1 MPKNSEFES
10 FYADN
15 IPTVLNDCQNAG
27 YAPLFMPKIIE
38 RRIKNDGDSAI
49 WKEWY
54 VTPSIVATG
63 QTQKGSKVVVYAHI
77 PNYLSKPENIR
88 TVLDAGLSSGA
99 GEIPQ
104 EEFLKLVGFAEQG
117 KEGVFIVPYEKLM
130 ASLSERIPVDS
141 ALEHPQTL
149 PFLGVDETTAKKY
162 LEKHKEVY
170 GDEIGIW
177 HTDDFVE
184 GKALGRML
192 CLGDYDD
199 GFVGYSSLSN
209 VARFFGARVKSVEE

>member
-1 MPKNSEFES
+1 MPRIPEFQS
-10 FYADN
+10 FYSDN
-15 IPTVLNDCQNAG
+15 IPTALNDCQNAG
-27 YAPLFMPKIIE
+27 YAPLFMPEIIE
-38 RRIKNDGDSAI
+38 RRIRNDGDAKI

-63 QTQKGSKVVVYAHI
+63 QTQKGLKLVVYAHI
-77 PNYLSKPENIR
+77 PNYLSKAENIR
-88 TVLDAGLSSGA
+88 AVLGAGLTSGA

-104 EEFLKLVGFAEQG
+104 YEFLKLVELAEQG
-117 KEGVFIVPYEKLM
+117 KERVFIVPYEELM
-130 ASLSERIPVDS
+130 DSLSERIPVDD

-149 PFLGVDETTAKKY
+149 SFLGVDEITAKKY
-162 LEKHKEVY
+162 LEKHKEIL

-184 GKALGRML
+184 GKALARML

-199 GFVGYSSLSN
+199 GLVGYGSLSN
-209 VARFFGARVKSVEE
+209 VARFSGAYLKAAEK